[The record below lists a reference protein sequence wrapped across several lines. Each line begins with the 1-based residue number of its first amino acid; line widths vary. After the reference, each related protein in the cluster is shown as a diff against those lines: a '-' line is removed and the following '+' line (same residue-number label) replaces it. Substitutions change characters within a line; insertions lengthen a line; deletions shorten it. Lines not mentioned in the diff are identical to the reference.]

1 VRAREKPAVWEERVE
16 AHRRSGM
23 TIKAYAAK
31 IGVNPNTLS
40 GWRWKLRRRAERE
53 QPAADAPVDEGEHS
67 FTDMTSQL
75 AAALGDDTGVIEVEL
90 GHALVRVRGHVERE
104 ALAGVL
110 EALGGRAD

>member
-1 VRAREKPAVWEERVE
+1 MRAREKPAVWQERVE

-53 QPAADAPVDEGEHS
+53 QPVADDRTLSSGLLRTSSAGSHSESIRGRSSRESTGLPDAVYRTRTALCADALIS
-67 FTDMTSQL
+67 
-75 AAALGDDTGVIEVEL
+75 IECS
-90 GHALVRVRGHVERE
+90 
-104 ALAGVL
+104 
-110 EALGGRAD
+110 

>member
-1 VRAREKPAVWEERVE
+1 
-16 AHRRSGM
+16 M

-40 GWRWKLRRRAERE
+40 GWRWKLRRRAKTEL
-53 QPAADAPVDEGEHS
+53 PAEDNVVNEAEDS
-67 FTDMTSQL
+67 FTEMTSQL
-75 AAALGDDTGVIEVEL
+75 AAALGGDTGVIEVEL

-110 EALGGRAD
+110 EALGGGG